1 MTVAP
6 TPGQVSGDRP
16 GRSHGPLAKR
26 AVRFASVC
34 GVAFAASIG
43 TIATLHAVGAESAVE
58 DTLLGAVLL
67 VVAFVG
73 LLGSLAA
80 FAMAID
86 ARRHERWT
94 LLWLPLLLFPAIV
107 AFVVLGEALWWE

>member
-6 TPGQVSGDRP
+6 TPGHVSGDRP
-16 GRSHGPLAKR
+16 SRSHGPLAKR

-34 GVAFAASIG
+34 GVAFVASIG
-43 TIATLHAVGAESAVE
+43 TIAILHAVGAESAVE
-58 DTLLGAVLL
+58 DTLLGALL
-67 VVAFVG
+67 LIVAFVG
-73 LLGSLAA
+73 LVGSLAA

-94 LLWLPLLLFPAIV
+94 LLWLPLLLFPAII
-107 AFVVLGEALWWE
+107 AFVVLGEAFWWE

>member
-6 TPGQVSGDRP
+6 TPGHVSRDRP

-34 GVAFAASIG
+34 GVAFVASLG
-43 TIATLHAVGAESAVE
+43 TIVTLHAVGAESAVE
-58 DTLLGAVLL
+58 DTILGASLL
-67 VVAFVG
+67 IVALAG

-80 FAMAID
+80 FVMAID

-94 LLWLPLLLFPAIV
+94 LLWLPLLLFPAII

>member
-6 TPGQVSGDRP
+6 TQCQVSGDRP
-16 GRSHGPLAKR
+16 GRSHGPLAQR
-26 AVRFASVC
+26 AVRFASIF
-34 GVAFAASIG
+34 GAAFVASIG
-43 TIATLHAVGAESAVE
+43 TIAILHLVGAESAVE
-58 DTLLGAVLL
+58 DTVLGASLL
-67 VVAFVG
+67 IVAFIG
-73 LLGSLAA
+73 FLGSLAA

-94 LLWLPLLLFPAIV
+94 LLWLPLLLFPAII